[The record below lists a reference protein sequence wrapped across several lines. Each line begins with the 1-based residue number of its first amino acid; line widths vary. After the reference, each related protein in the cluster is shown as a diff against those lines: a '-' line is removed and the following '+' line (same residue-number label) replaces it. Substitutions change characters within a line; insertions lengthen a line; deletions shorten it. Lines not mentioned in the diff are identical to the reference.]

1 MDEILTRL
9 ESAVRASDTD
19 VAVELIRSLRREG
32 AALTA
37 LWATVECL
45 LVELDASQD
54 AGRHERFAAR
64 VRAGFDHDIDS

>member
-1 MDEILTRL
+1 MDELLARL
-9 ESAVRASDTD
+9 EAAVRSSDD
-19 VAVELIRSLRREG
+19 VAALRLLDSLRREG

-54 AGRHERFAAR
+54 ANRYQRFAER
-64 VRAGFDHDIDS
+64 VRAGFDHDIDK

>member
-9 ESAVRASDTD
+9 EGAVRSSDTD
-19 VAVELIRSLRREG
+19 AALRLIRSLKREG
-32 AALTA
+32 AALAA

-54 AGRHERFAAR
+54 AHRYELFAER
-64 VRAGFDHDIDS
+64 VRAGFDHDSDK